1 MTSNYWLIKSE
12 PDTYGWDK
20 FAKDKKTSW
29 TGIRNYA
36 ARIHLRAMKK
46 GDICLYYHSGG
57 ESAVVGIATVIKE
70 AYLDPTA
77 TEGEWYAVDV
87 KAEKKLKNPVT
98 LKQIKAEKSLSEM
111 PLVRISR
118 LSVSPILEQ
127 EFLKILDMSGTEI
140 KIDK

>member
-1 MTSNYWLIKSE
+1 MSLNYWLIKSE
-12 PDTYGWDK
+12 PETYSWET
-20 FAKDKKTSW
+20 FANEKKTAW

-46 GDICLYYHSGG
+46 GDVCLYYHSGG

-87 KAEKKLKNPVT
+87 RADKKLKNPVT
-98 LKQIKAEKSLSEM
+98 LKQIKAEKSLETM

-118 LSVSPILEQ
+118 LSVSPVTEREYLE
-127 EFLKILDMSGTEI
+127 ILDLAGGR
-140 KIDK
+140 

>member
-1 MTSNYWLIKSE
+1 MCIR
-12 PDTYGWDK
+12 DR

-118 LSVSPILEQ
+118 FCLLYTSPSPR
-127 EFLKILDMSGTEI
+127 DRTRYRMPSSA
-140 KIDK
+140 